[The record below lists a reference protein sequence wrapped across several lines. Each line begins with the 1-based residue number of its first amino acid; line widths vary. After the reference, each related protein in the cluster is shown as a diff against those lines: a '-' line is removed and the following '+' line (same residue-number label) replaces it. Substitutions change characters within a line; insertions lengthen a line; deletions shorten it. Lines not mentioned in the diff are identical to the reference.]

1 MPETTSALPEKKG
14 NRRMVLLFF
23 SSFALLLLV
32 AVAVAG
38 IAMPETAYAPR
49 FSDKNLPP
57 SLSHPFGTDWT
68 GRDMFARTVKGL
80 STSILIGTLA
90 SLISC
95 VIAIVLGIAAATLG
109 RTVDTL
115 VSWMVDMMLGVPHA
129 ILLILVSFALGKGTF
144 GVLMAVAV
152 THWPSITR
160 IVRAE
165 VIQIRT
171 RQYILASRKFG
182 LSMFRVAKDHIVPQV
197 TPQFVIAFILLFPHA
212 IMHEAS
218 ITFLG
223 FGLPPE
229 KPAIGVILSESMK
242 YLSSEM
248 WWLTIMPGISLIVVV
263 LLFESIGENL
273 RTLFDPNRAQE

>member
-1 MPETTSALPEKKG
+1 M
-14 NRRMVLLFF
+14 
-23 SSFALLLLV
+23 
-32 AVAVAG
+32 
-38 IAMPETAYAPR
+38 
-49 FSDKNLPP
+49 
-57 SLSHPFGTDWT
+57 
-68 GRDMFARTVKGL
+68 
-80 STSILIGTLA
+80 
-90 SLISC
+90 
-95 VIAIVLGIAAATLG
+95 
-109 RTVDTL
+109 
-115 VSWMVDMMLGVPHA
+115 
-129 ILLILVSFALGKGTF
+129 
-144 GVLMAVAV
+144 
-152 THWPSITR
+152 
-160 IVRAE
+160 
-165 VIQIRT
+165 
-171 RQYILASRKFG
+171 
-182 LSMFRVAKDHIVPQV
+182 